1 MGTEN
6 SGVVNF
12 TAETILKWTI
22 GPLSSRDINVE
33 VI

>member
-1 MGTEN
+1 MGSGN
-6 SGVVNF
+6 SGVVDF

-22 GPLSSRDINVE
+22 GPLSSRDNVE